1 MPHLL
6 FVVDDDS
13 YFCSH
18 RLHIGRAARRIGYE
32 VSVATRV
39 ARHRSHIEQE
49 GFTLYPMKLRRGF
62 RSPLDDLSALF
73 ELIRLY
79 RRVRPDIVHHVAL
92 KMVLFGGMAA
102 RLTRTPAKVHAITGL
117 GHLFHADSTRN
128 KLVRAVLTPLLRW
141 ALAAPCSQVLL
152 QNQDDAKDLVR
163 AGLITDGQTVIIRGA
178 GVETDQFK
186 PSQEPPGDPIAI
198 LPARIIREKGVAE
211 FVEAARLLK
220 QKGVRLKCVLVGG
233 LDDLNPSGVTQGQVL
248 RWIEEGVVECWGHRD
263 DMERVYTSSHI
274 VVLPSYHEGLPK
286 VLLEGAACGRP
297 LIATR
302 VRGCQEVVR
311 EGESGLL
318 VPPRNAAALAEALM
332 TLGQDRALRLRMGA
346 RGREIAVREF
356 GQGRI
361 AAETLAVYRQIQTP
375 AVHPLHA
382 V

>member
-18 RLHIGRAARRIGYE
+18 RLHVGRAARKAGYD

-39 ARHRSHIEQE
+39 ERHRSQIEQE

-92 KMVLFGGMAA
+92 KMVLFGGLAA
-102 RLTRTPAKVHAITGL
+102 RLTRTRARVHAITGL
-117 GHLFHADSTRN
+117 GHLFHADSFRN
-128 KLVRAVLTPLLRW
+128 KVVRAVLTPFLRW
-141 ALAAPCSQVLL
+141 ALAPPRSQVLL
-152 QNQDDAKDLVR
+152 QNQDDAQDLVR

-178 GVETDQFK
+178 GVDTDQFR
-186 PSQEPPGDPIAI
+186 PSQEPPNDPVAI
-198 LPARIIREKGVAE
+198 LPARIIREKGVTE

-220 QKGVRLKCVLVGG
+220 QKGVRLTCVLVGS

-263 DMERVYTSSHI
+263 DMERVYASSHM

-302 VRGCQEVVR
+302 VRGCQEIVR
-311 EGESGLL
+311 EGETGLL
-318 VPPRNAAALAEALM
+318 VPPRNAVALADALL
-332 TLGQDRALRLRMGA
+332 TLSQDRALRLRMGA
-346 RGREIAVREF
+346 RGRELAVREF
-356 GQGRI
+356 AQGRI
-361 AAETLAVYRQIQTP
+361 AAETLAVYRQVQSPCI
-375 AVHPLHA
+375 AS
-382 V
+382 

>member
-1 MPHLL
+1 MPRLL

-18 RLHIGRAARRIGYE
+18 RLHLGRAARRAGYE

-39 ARHRSHIEQE
+39 ARHGSQIEQE

-62 RSPLDDLSALF
+62 RSPINDLRALF

-102 RLTRTPAKVHAITGL
+102 RLTHTRAKVHAITGL

-128 KLVRAVLTPLLRW
+128 KVLRAVLTPLLRW
-141 ALAAPCSQVLL
+141 VLAPPRSQVLL
-152 QNQDDAKDLVR
+152 QNQDDARDLVR
-163 AGLITDGQTVIIRGA
+163 AGLISDGQTVIIRGA
-178 GVETDQFK
+178 GVDTDQFR
-186 PSQEPPGDPIAI
+186 PSPEPPGDPVAI
-198 LPARIIREKGVAE
+198 LPARIIREKGVVE
-211 FVEAARLLK
+211 FLDAARLLK

-233 LDDLNPSGVTQGQVL
+233 LDELNPSGFTQEQVL
-248 RWIEEGVVECWGHRD
+248 RWIEEGVIECWGHRD
-263 DMERVYTSSHI
+263 DMEQVYASSHM

-311 EGESGLL
+311 EGENGLL
-318 VPPRNAAALAEALM
+318 VPPQNAAALAEALL
-332 TLGQDRALRLRMGA
+332 TLAQDRALRLRMGA
-346 RGREIAVREF
+346 RGREIAAQEF

-361 AAETLAVYRQIQTP
+361 AAETLAVYRQVQTP
-375 AVHPLHA
+375 CIVS
-382 V
+382 